1 MRETER
7 LDFLALVWYT
17 TQYNQQETAM
27 WNLNVTTN
35 FPDDTET
42 ENTFDFDTLTALL
55 GFIESKCKAKGAMW
69 PSSFIFVIVPPSA

>member
-1 MRETER
+1 
-7 LDFLALVWYT
+7 
-17 TQYNQQETAM
+17 M